1 MLPRM
6 VAVRSLH
13 RPLLAAL
20 AMAAGLSLA
29 TSASSA
35 TARSSHPAPVCVVWA
50 GHPRCVAWHLADTWS
65 RPPAIYVNSW
75 RPWSSQS
82 SIVATAAWFRT
93 GSTLLALYPGYKV
106 PLPSAL
112 PRGPEM
118 VPPTARGS
126 LLATFNGGFYEVDAA
141 GGFYTNGT
149 LYAPLRPG
157 LATVV
162 RRTNGRVDVVAW
174 TGGARPPA
182 GVLLA
187 RQNLP
192 LLVAAG
198 RPTPASADN
207 AAWGLT
213 LYGVPAVWRSALGVD
228 AAGNLVYAAAPDLT
242 SSMLAALMVQLHCV
256 RAMELDINPEWPVLI
271 TYGGPGAAAPL
282 MQTPNPNQ
290 IPTRYLSV
298 STKDFFA
305 VYRTST
311 PGAPQPW

>member
-1 MLPRM
+1 MLVRPR
-6 VAVRSLH
+6 R
-13 RPLLAAL
+13 LLAAL
-20 AMAAGLSLA
+20 SVGALTLSAGAA
-29 TSASSA
+29 SAA
-35 TARSSHPAPVCVVWA
+35 PVGARVHPPVCVVWS
-50 GHPRCVAWHLADTWS
+50 GHLRCTPWHPVDTWAS
-65 RPPAIYVNSW
+65 VTSVLITSW

-82 SIVATAAWFRT
+82 TIVATAAWFNAR
-93 GSTLLALYPGYKV
+93 STLLALYPGYKV
-106 PLPSAL
+106 PGPSAL
-112 PRGPEM
+112 DRGPEM
-118 VPPTARGS
+118 VPPSARRS

-141 GGFYTNGT
+141 GGFFAHQT
-149 LYAPLRPG
+149 LYAPMRRG

-162 RRTNGRVDVVAW
+162 RYRSGRVDVMTW
-174 TGGARPPA
+174 TGGPRPPA
-182 GVLLA
+182 TVVLA

-207 AAWGLT
+207 AAWGVT
-213 LYGVPAVWRSALGVD
+213 LYGAPAVWRSALGVD
-228 AAGNLVYAAAPDLT
+228 ASGNLVYAAAPGLT

-271 TYGGPGAAAPL
+271 TYGGPGAAGAT

-290 IPTRYLSV
+290 IPTRYLAV

-305 VYRTST
+305 LYASRT